1 MGKRCSK
8 VVITD
13 VVLSERQRA
22 VSDRYGEDSEGRQ
35 YGGWYWRGAEAGGQ
49 IVEGSE

>member
-22 VSDRYGEDSEGRQ
+22 VSERYGEDSEERQ
-35 YGGWYWRGAEAGGQ
+35 YGGWYWRRAEGGGET
-49 IVEGSE
+49 VEGSE